1 MPRAVRLGPD
11 LARSPMEDM
20 VNTRHHLDRSLPIFF
35 CLVLLT
41 LTGCPP
47 EEETPTENNAMENN
61 STTPS
66 NTKPVAD
73 AGSNQVAYVG
83 DTVEVSAAQSTD
95 ADGDVLTVAWSIFP
109 PEGSEVELMNAD
121 QFRAS
126 FVPDVPGDYQLD
138 LVVNDGTEDS
148 DLARVYVRVA
158 ERTTPV
164 NEAPVADAGVDAT
177 YFLDQTL
184 TLDGTGSSDPNGDEL
199 TYKWTIT
206 SQPDGASASLE
217 DPTAA
222 STALVTDTPGTYEV
236 ELVVNDGEL
245 ASAPDS
251 VTLTIQDVTPTNTP
265 PVADAGMDQM
275 IDLGMAVTLDGTG
288 SYDDDGDALTY
299 QWTISTQPP
308 ESAATLTGET
318 TSAPSFTPDVG
329 GRYEIQLVVDDGTE
343 FSAPDTVAIEV
354 TSEMTSPPVAVAP
367 PAAIIPLGQP
377 YTLDGT
383 GSYDDDGDSLTYS
396 WLLLSS
402 PAGSTVLLQGASTA
416 TPKLTPDQEG
426 DYVVRLTVN
435 DGTFNSMP
443 VQTTLTAALIQ
454 PPCVRFSEYIEGTSN
469 NKAFEI
475 ENCGMSDLDLTDIK
489 VCLVA
494 NADQDCGSTETLSGT
509 LAAGDVLA
517 FCQTQ
522 LSSSVA
528 DLSKCDYTSTTTNF
542 NGDDRL
548 VVFQDPDGD
557 GQPNTSTDVLD
568 AFGETTIQPSS
579 KPWEDISLRRCDNAR
594 YDGQT
599 MFDIST
605 YRDTGVVDDFSN
617 LGEPTPAG
625 FCSGMTVNTAP
636 VAVAGSNRNVIT
648 GNPAQLD
655 GSNSTDAE
663 GDPLTYSWTLTSA
676 PMNSTAMLI
685 DPMTATPSITPD
697 LDGAYVI
704 ELVVNDGMLDS
715 APASITLNAGMTTT
729 QPGDCLKISEYIEG
743 TSNNKAL
750 ELYNCGMTDLDLTDI
765 KVCLVS
771 NGNTACGATLDLTGM
786 LLSSEVT
793 GICQPQID
801 MSKVDA
807 TDCDYSST
815 VVNFNGNDRLI
826 IFNDP
831 DGNDIPDTPGDVL
844 DAFGKT
850 DTEPSSSEWA
860 DMTLR
865 RCDFA
870 TYYDGTTAF
879 DYTLYYEKAMTV
891 DDFSTFGDLPA
902 MCMMAP

>member
-1 MPRAVRLGPD
+1 
-11 LARSPMEDM
+11 
-20 VNTRHHLDRSLPIFF
+20 
-35 CLVLLT
+35 
-41 LTGCPP
+41 
-47 EEETPTENNAMENN
+47 
-61 STTPS
+61 
-66 NTKPVAD
+66 
-73 AGSNQVAYVG
+73 
-83 DTVEVSAAQSTD
+83 
-95 ADGDVLTVAWSIFP
+95 
-109 PEGSEVELMNAD
+109 
-121 QFRAS
+121 
-126 FVPDVPGDYQLD
+126 
-138 LVVNDGTEDS
+138 
-148 DLARVYVRVA
+148 
-158 ERTTPV
+158 
-164 NEAPVADAGVDAT
+164 
-177 YFLDQTL
+177 
-184 TLDGTGSSDPNGDEL
+184 
-199 TYKWTIT
+199 
-206 SQPDGASASLE
+206 
-217 DPTAA
+217 
-222 STALVTDTPGTYEV
+222 
-236 ELVVNDGEL
+236 
-245 ASAPDS
+245 
-251 VTLTIQDVTPTNTP
+251 
-265 PVADAGMDQM
+265 
-275 IDLGMAVTLDGTG
+275 
-288 SYDDDGDALTY
+288 
-299 QWTISTQPP
+299 
-308 ESAATLTGET
+308 
-318 TSAPSFTPDVG
+318 
-329 GRYEIQLVVDDGTE
+329 
-343 FSAPDTVAIEV
+343 
-354 TSEMTSPPVAVAP
+354 
-367 PAAIIPLGQP
+367 
-377 YTLDGT
+377 
-383 GSYDDDGDSLTYS
+383 
-396 WLLLSS
+396 
-402 PAGSTVLLQGASTA
+402 
-416 TPKLTPDQEG
+416 
-426 DYVVRLTVN
+426 
-435 DGTFNSMP
+435 MP

-454 PPCVRFSEYIEGTSN
+454 PPCVRFSEYIEGTAN

-605 YRDTGVVDDFSN
+605 YRDTGVIDDFSN

-655 GSNSTDAE
+655 GSNSSDAE

-676 PMNSTAMLI
+676 PMNSTAMLV

>member
-1 MPRAVRLGPD
+1 
-11 LARSPMEDM
+11 MEDM
-20 VNTRHHLDRSLPIFF
+20 VNTRHHLDRSLPLFL

-47 EEETPTENNAMENN
+47 EDETPTENNAMENN
-61 STTPS
+61 STSPS
-66 NTKPVAD
+66 NTRPVAD

-83 DTVEVSAAQSTD
+83 DTVEVSAAGSMD

-109 PEGSEVELMNAD
+109 PEGSQAELMNAE

-126 FVPDVPGDYQLD
+126 FIPDVPGDYRLD

-148 DLARVYVRVA
+148 ELARVYVRVA
-158 ERTTPV
+158 KRTTPI
-164 NEAPVADAGVDAT
+164 NEAPIADAGDDAT
-177 YFLDQTL
+177 YFIDQTL
-184 TLDGTGSSDPNGDEL
+184 TLDGTGSSDPNGDEI
-199 TYKWTIT
+199 TYKWVIN
-206 SQPDGASASLE
+206 SQPDGANASIE
-217 DPTAA
+217 APTAA
-222 STALVTDTPGTYEV
+222 STALVTQTPGTYEV

-245 ASAPDS
+245 ASSPDS
-251 VTLTIQDVTPTNTP
+251 VTLTVQDVTPTNTP

-308 ESAATLTGET
+308 ESSATLSGET

-343 FSAPDTVAIEV
+343 FSAPDTVAIVV

-377 YTLDGT
+377 YVLDGT
-383 GSYDDDGDSLTYS
+383 GSYDDDGDALTYS

-402 PAGSTVLLQGASTA
+402 PAGSTVLLQGASTSKP
-416 TPKLTPDQEG
+416 TLTPDQEG
-426 DYVVRLTVN
+426 DYVVRLTVS
-435 DGTFNSMP
+435 DGTFQSMP

-454 PPCVRFSEYIEGTSN
+454 PPCVRFSEYIEGSAN
-469 NKAFEI
+469 NKAFEL
-475 ENCGMSDLDLTDIK
+475 ENCGTSDLDLTDIK
-489 VCLVA
+489 VCVVA
-494 NADQDCGSTETLSGT
+494 NSGQNCGSTETLSGT
-509 LAAGDVLA
+509 LAMGDVLA
-517 FCQTQ
+517 FCHSQ

-528 DLSKCDYTSTTTNF
+528 DLSKCDYTSTATNF

-548 VVFQDPDGD
+548 LVFQDADGD
-557 GQPNTSTDVLD
+557 GQPNSSTDVID
-568 AFGETTIQPSS
+568 AFGETTSQPSG
-579 KPWEDISLRRCDNAR
+579 KPWEDVSLRRCNNAR
-594 YDGQT
+594 YDGVG

-605 YRDTGVVDDFSN
+605 YRDTGLLDDFSN
-617 LGEPTPAG
+617 LGEPTPQG
-625 FCSGMTVNTAP
+625 FCSGMVVNTAP
-636 VAVAGSNRNVIT
+636 TAVAGSNRNVIT
-648 GNPAQLD
+648 GNTAQLN

-663 GDPLTYSWTLTSA
+663 GDPLTYLWTLTSA
-676 PMNSTAMLI
+676 PMNSTAMLV
-685 DPMTATPSITPD
+685 DPTTATPTITPD

-715 APASITLNAGMTTT
+715 APATITLTAGMTTT
-729 QPGDCLKISEYIEG
+729 QPGECLKISEYIEG
-743 TSNNKAL
+743 SSNNKAI
-750 ELYNCGMTDLDLTDI
+750 ELYNCGSNDLDLTDI
-765 KVCLVS
+765 KVCVIS
-771 NGNTACGATLDLTGM
+771 NGSTACGAVLDLTGM
-786 LLSSEVT
+786 LPSAEVT
-793 GICQPQID
+793 GICQPQLD

-807 TDCDYSST
+807 SDCDYSST
-815 VVNFNGNDRLI
+815 VANFNGNDRLL
-826 IFNDP
+826 IFKDT
-831 DGNDIPDTPGDVL
+831 DGNDAPDAPTDIL
-844 DAFGKT
+844 DAFGQT
-850 DTEPSSSEWA
+850 TVEPSSSEWA

-870 TYYDGTTAF
+870 THYDGTTAF

-902 MCMMAP
+902 ACMIAP